1 MPKYDVLDEATID
14 ADVSTVFSAILDVN
28 NYFKWW
34 MPHLEGKIRGDE
46 KIVREGSLYDIKVH
60 HRYGTTKF
68 TIKAVEIVKEKAIKT
83 EYIEGDFLG
92 EAEWSFKS
100 LNGKTKVGYRWKVR
114 SNKFLISLLSPFINV
129 PKMHSKVMQA
139 GFKGLNEYLTKER
152 LGVR

>member
-14 ADVSTVFSAILDVN
+14 ADVSTVFNAILDVN
-28 NYFKWW
+28 NFFKWR

-46 KIVREGSLYDIKVH
+46 KKVREGSIYDIKVH

-68 TIKAVEIVKEKAIKT
+68 TIKAVKIVKNRMIRT

-92 EAEWSFKS
+92 EADWSFEPFK
-100 LNGKTKVGYRWKVR
+100 KTKIGYHWKVR

-139 GFKGLNEYLTKER
+139 GFKSLNEYLTER
-152 LGVR
+152 LKK